1 MTSTVKPAKMGPHDQ
16 GRIAMP
22 IVAAATRTIDTMDS
36 VFTFACETRG
46 SRESTREVSALMCR
60 PSGMGEVH
68 DFVE

>member
-1 MTSTVKPAKMGPHDQ
+1 MTSIVKPAKMGPHDHV
-16 GRIAMP
+16 RIAMP

-46 SRESTREVSALMCR
+46 SLESTREVSALICS